1 MFLWIRENLATVVIC
16 AILVLIVAAIL
27 VRMVKNKRKGRFS
40 CGCGC
45 ADCVMHKSCRHHS

>member
-27 VRMVKNKRKGRFS
+27 GRMVKNKRKGRSS

-45 ADCVMHKSCRHHS
+45 ADCAMQKRCRHHS

>member
-16 AILVLIVAAIL
+16 AILVLMVAAIL
-27 VRMVKNKRKGRFS
+27 VRMVKNKRKGRSS

-45 ADCVMHKSCRHHS
+45 ADCAMQNSCHHHS

>member
-27 VRMVKNKRKGRFS
+27 VRMVKNKRKGRSS
-40 CGCGC
+40 CGCSC
-45 ADCVMHKSCRHHS
+45 ADCAMQKSCRHHS

>member
-16 AILVLIVAAIL
+16 AILVLIVAGIL
-27 VRMVKNKRKGRFS
+27 VRMVKNKRKGRSS

-45 ADCVMHKSCRHHS
+45 ADCAMQKSCRHHS

>member
-27 VRMVKNKRKGRFS
+27 VRMVKNKRKGRSS

-45 ADCVMHKSCRHHS
+45 EHCAMHGECHKQP

>member
-27 VRMVKNKRKGRFS
+27 VRMVKNKRKGRS
-40 CGCGC
+40 SCGC
-45 ADCVMHKSCRHHS
+45 ADCAMQKSCRHHS